1 MKSHCGL
8 GMKSSARKLHRAVK
22 PLAMATMMMAILL
35 ASNTAHAQTYK
46 VLHSFTGGADGA
58 NPLFDQ
64 LVLMGGNLYGVTSA
78 GGASNDGTI
87 FKLRL
92 NGQEA
97 VVHSFS
103 GTDGNSPEGGLI
115 RDSAGNLYGVT
126 QLGGSPTQ
134 SCTEPSEPNG
144 CGTVFEISSSGQFSV
159 LHSFG
164 GADGANP
171 VARLTRG
178 SNGALYGT
186 TSAGGQS
193 PSCPGQ
199 DYQQGCGTVFEMTNS
214 GGTWSETVL
223 YNFAGGSKSFSP
235 IGYVTVAGKKLYG
248 TTDSGNGS
256 PCDTNVCGTVYEL
269 ASLGGTWTETILHA
283 FDGGSDGAFPEGGL
297 VRDSVGNLYGTTYDG
312 GTNGFGTIFKIDSAG
327 QKTTLYNFTGTD
339 GAYPASALTRD
350 SSGNLYGTT
359 TEGGSSKVG
368 TVFQLDTS
376 NTLTVLHNFAG
387 GKNDGAYPYGNLLLV
402 GNNLYGTTNTGGTS
416 NDGTVF
422 EVTK

>member
-1 MKSHCGL
+1 MKSHFEI

-22 PLAMATMMMAILL
+22 PLAMATITMMMAILL
-35 ASNTAHAQTYK
+35 ASHAHAQTYK

-78 GGASNDGTI
+78 GGASNDGTL

-92 NGQEA
+92 NGQET

-126 QLGGSPTQ
+126 QLGGNPTPA
-134 SCTEPSEPNG
+134 CTEPFEPNG
-144 CGTVFEISSSGQFSV
+144 CGTVFEFSSSGQFSV

-171 VARLTRG
+171 VARLTRS

-235 IGYVTVAGKKLYG
+235 IGYVT
-248 TTDSGNGS
+248 
-256 PCDTNVCGTVYEL
+256 
-269 ASLGGTWTETILHA
+269 
-283 FDGGSDGAFPEGGL
+283 
-297 VRDSVGNLYGTTYDG
+297 
-312 GTNGFGTIFKIDSAG
+312 IF
-327 QKTTLYNFTGTD
+327 FV
-339 GAYPASALTRD
+339 
-350 SSGNLYGTT
+350 
-359 TEGGSSKVG
+359 KV
-368 TVFQLDTS
+368 
-376 NTLTVLHNFAG
+376 
-387 GKNDGAYPYGNLLLV
+387 
-402 GNNLYGTTNTGGTS
+402 
-416 NDGTVF
+416 
-422 EVTK
+422 